1 VFKIAS
7 IEQNRFL
14 WWTIRP
20 VRVRIVEGRGGR
32 ACGESA
38 DGREE
43 DVTGS
48 DGGGGERTKTAKE
61 GESGGG
67 RSGGCGEEGAREGGG

>member
-1 VFKIAS
+1 MFKIAS

-20 VRVRIVEGRGGR
+20 IRVRIVEGRGGR

-38 DGREE
+38 EGREE
-43 DVTGS
+43 DVTGG
-48 DGGGGERTKTAKE
+48 DGGGGERAETAEK
-61 GESGGG
+61 GESGGRG
-67 RSGGCGEEGAREGGG
+67 SGGCGGEGAREEGG